1 MMFDI
6 EIIDNSDA
14 DFLPASGRKGRRSV
28 CEDKFISSSIA
39 FFFRRLATVWSRIQ
53 EEGNGTKS
61 EKCLN
66 GSHQGG
72 LGAGTHVKEQTSC
85 G

>member
-6 EIIDNSDA
+6 EITDHFDA
-14 DFLPASGRKGRRSV
+14 DFLPASGRKGRKLV

-39 FFFRRLATVWSRIQ
+39 FFFRCLATVWSRIQ
-53 EEGNGTKS
+53 EEGNRTKS

-66 GSHQGG
+66 ALHRGG
-72 LGAGTHVKEQTSC
+72 LGACTHVKEYTSC